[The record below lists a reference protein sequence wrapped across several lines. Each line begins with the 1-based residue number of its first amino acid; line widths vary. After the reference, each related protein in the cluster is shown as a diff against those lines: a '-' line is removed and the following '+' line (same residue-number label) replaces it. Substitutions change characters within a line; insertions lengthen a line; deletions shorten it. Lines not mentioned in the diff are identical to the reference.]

1 MHPRLV
7 HVGLKVDDLQSTSDF
22 WKNLLGFKQT
32 GISRKAEI
40 NTHTSLHLSDG
51 AFDLALMKYDSE
63 NAPEA
68 QLAGPGP
75 CIHHIGIQVEDPL
88 SYVDRLKAAGCEI
101 LSEPGEIPVK
111 FRDPGGCVAEVAK
124 FKKYI
129 KGSSLT

>member
-1 MHPRLV
+1 MQPRLV
-7 HVGLKVDDLQSTSDF
+7 HVALKVDDLETTSRF
-22 WKNLLGFKQT
+22 WKDLLGFHHSGT
-32 GISRKAEI
+32 GRKGET

-75 CIHHIGIQVEDPL
+75 CIHHIGIQVDDPL
-88 SYVDRLKAAGCEI
+88 SYVDKLKAAGCEI
-101 LSEPGEIPVK
+101 LSEPGEVPVK
-111 FRDPGGCVAEVAK
+111 FRDPGGIVAEVAK

-129 KGSSLT
+129 NSGAV